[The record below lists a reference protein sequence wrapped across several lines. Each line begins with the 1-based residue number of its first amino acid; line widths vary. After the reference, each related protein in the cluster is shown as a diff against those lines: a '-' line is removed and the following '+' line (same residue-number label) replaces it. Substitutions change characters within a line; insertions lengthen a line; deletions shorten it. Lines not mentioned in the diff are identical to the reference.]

1 MVRQGAGGVDKSKP
15 TDLIVAQFAH
25 FTTREGDP
33 NLHTHCVCMNV
44 AGAPKSGGS
53 SRYAAVHL
61 TIDPEKLY
69 VWQHTV
75 GAAYRSALA
84 ERLALE
90 GLTPRPAGRGQ
101 WELSGLPQSLLET
114 FSKRSHQIVAL
125 VGRDASAARKQVAA
139 LQTRRG
145 KEDVPTGVELEQR
158 WQEELRGTGIDPWH
172 AARHPEADRA
182 MGHGQEVERD
192 VVLDPPE
199 IAGLGPIAMAASD
212 LLRHESV
219 IDRQRLLEG
228 ALINAALQKL
238 GPAHVY
244 SELARLEADGEL
256 LRLSNTCW
264 TTPAVAACE
273 AAMLRAAD
281 RPQERDWFTT
291 DALAGAL
298 ERAAHLTLEQRE
310 AVRLAARS
318 DGVSIIEAGAGTGKT
333 TLARALVDAAQQSGL
348 RVIGLAPSWVA
359 ADELARSTGIGAAA
373 IARWRHDY
381 ANGVAHVLDAST
393 VIVVDEAGMTGTRDM
408 SAILTTAREAGAKV
422 VLIGDRRQ
430 LASVPGASALKAV
443 SEVIQRGA
451 VLDGVR
457 RQTVEWQRAASVVM
471 ARGDAEGGLRAY
483 ANQDRLEFV
492 AGEKSAQERVI
503 SIFEACNF
511 QDLTG
516 QRINKVMNTMKFI
529 ENHITVMMDIWG
541 GVDAIKAHAPPI
553 VDEREGDDK
562 LLNGPKLDGDD
573 GHASQ
578 NDIDALFD

>member
-1 MVRQGAGGVDKSKP
+1 MSGTPEQREVIESAHKSAVDRALQFVLDEALVVVRQGAGGVDKSKP

-33 NLHTHCVCMNV
+33 NIHTHCVCMNV
-44 AGAPKSGGS
+44 AGAPKSGDS
-53 SRYAAVHL
+53 PRYAAVHL

-69 VWQHTV
+69 VWQLTV

-114 FSKRSHQIVAL
+114 FSKRSHQIEAL
-125 VGRDASAARKQVAA
+125 VGRGAIAARKQVAA

-310 AVRLAARS
+310 AVRLATRS

-348 RVIGLAPSWVA
+348 RVVGLAPSWVA
-359 ADELARSTGIGAAA
+359 ADELSRSTGVPAAA
-373 IARWRHDY
+373 IAKWRHDS
-381 ANGVAHVLDAST
+381 GMGMAHSLDAST

-408 SAILTTAREAGAKV
+408 SAILTTAREGGAKV

-430 LASVPGASALKAV
+430 LGVCAR
-443 SEVIQRGA
+443 SER
-451 VLDGVR
+451 
-457 RQTVEWQRAASVVM
+457 
-471 ARGDAEGGLRAY
+471 AEGRQRSDPARRRPRWGSTPDRRVAARRVGRLNRLTRASRGPWAHLMCLSNRY
-483 ANQDRLEFV
+483 VHLSNRGFERCLEFGH
-492 AGEKSAQERVI
+492 AYGHKENIGSHGEAPATFGKRMRES
-503 SIFEACNF
+503 
-511 QDLTG
+511 
-516 QRINKVMNTMKFI
+516 
-529 ENHITVMMDIWG
+529 
-541 GVDAIKAHAPPI
+541 APP
-553 VDEREGDDK
+553 V
-562 LLNGPKLDGDD
+562 
-573 GHASQ
+573 
-578 NDIDALFD
+578 